1 MLFLCIITPTAGISG
16 RQYYLTKESEE
27 DGKDMDGH
35 TRVIYKQK
43 RKAALIGVLSFGLAG
58 LAIFGMGNIWRNNIF
73 EGMSF
78 AQGEMK
84 GFFKI
89 LSFFIISVI
98 VAVPFFIISFY
109 KLIYYCILLS

>member
-1 MLFLCIITPTAGISG
+1 
-16 RQYYLTKESEE
+16 
-27 DGKDMDGH
+27 MDGH

-43 RKAALIGVLSFGLAG
+43 RKAALIGVLSLGFAG
-58 LAIFGMGNIWRNNIF
+58 LALVGMGNIWRSNIF

-89 LSFFIISVI
+89 LSFCLFSVLLAI
-98 VAVPFFIISFY
+98 PFFIISFF
-109 KLIYYCILLS
+109 KLVYYSILLA